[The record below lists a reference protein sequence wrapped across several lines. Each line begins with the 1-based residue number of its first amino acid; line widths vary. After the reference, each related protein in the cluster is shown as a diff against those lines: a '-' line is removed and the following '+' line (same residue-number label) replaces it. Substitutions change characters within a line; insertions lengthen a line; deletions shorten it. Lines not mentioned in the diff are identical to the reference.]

1 MYDFSNSSIY
11 ILKNNVDDKFYIG
24 STIYSLETRFDYH
37 TGARTSS
44 WNTPRTSPLY
54 VHFNQIGWHN
64 ATITLLEK
72 VNCLSRDHLHIYET
86 KHILPHINNK
96 NCLNVSIPFY
106 YYRHSFLK
114 SSILNSS
121 ADNIF
126 NQFLHYKKFKKVLN
140 RLLKLTKI
148 YPTDYI
154 YGRAKYL
161 FQFVLKEL
169 TNVTA
174 VAPPTC
180 PLDSTIIPVLTPC
193 QPKKRGRPRKH
204 TLPDPSTSLPPNKY
218 NTPKTLKNINTS
230 QNAPVIPPP
239 PLKPRSKFS
248 KKISNIIPHSIV
260 PLTSF
265 ISTNSV

>member
-37 TGARTSS
+37 NGARTSS

-64 ATITLLEK
+64 VTITLLEK

-86 KHILPHINNK
+86 KHILPYINNK
-96 NCLNVSIPFY
+96 NCLNVSIHFY

-126 NQFLHYKKFKKVLN
+126 NQFLHYKKFKKPFFAS
-140 RLLKLTKI
+140 R
-148 YPTDYI
+148 
-154 YGRAKYL
+154 
-161 FQFVLKEL
+161 
-169 TNVTA
+169 
-174 VAPPTC
+174 
-180 PLDSTIIPVLTPC
+180 
-193 QPKKRGRPRKH
+193 
-204 TLPDPSTSLPPNKY
+204 
-218 NTPKTLKNINTS
+218 
-230 QNAPVIPPP
+230 
-239 PLKPRSKFS
+239 
-248 KKISNIIPHSIV
+248 
-260 PLTSF
+260 
-265 ISTNSV
+265 